1 MHTDV
6 SRPPEYARTTFFLT
20 ITNACH
26 YHSRFMFFGLKL
38 FYRQASR
45 SYLTDFSGNHVVSSP
60 LIVISL
66 FFRPGKESIGTKMYL
81 ASIKY

>member
-1 MHTDV
+1 MPFMTLDLCFLV
-6 SRPPEYARTTFFLT
+6 LNYFIDKLAR
-20 ITNACH
+20 I
-26 YHSRFMFFGLKL
+26 
-38 FYRQASR
+38 
-45 SYLTDFSGNHVVSSP
+45 YLTDFSGNHEVSSP

>member
-1 MHTDV
+1 
-6 SRPPEYARTTFFLT
+6 
-20 ITNACH
+20 
-26 YHSRFMFFGLKL
+26 MFFGLKL

-45 SYLTDFSGNHVVSSP
+45 SYLTDFSGNHEVSSP